1 MEQPENPEQPIMA
14 DRVIVN
20 GCVTELTLTSN
31 GKLKFTERGQR
42 SLTVEKEVLGF
53 ATEGSK
59 IKIRAIVE
67 GGGGGIFCVASSGA
81 LVRKDIVVESLS
93 EDSLSLWSQK
103 LRQYIDSLGK
113 FNNFRFYYI
122 YLVWLPCLGS
132 VWMIGKCR
140 NGEYLLLCYDFRY
153 RLVVIWF
160 KFPLFSLQFCKDRI
174 EKCLMM
180 VLFIS

>member
-14 DRVIVN
+14 DQVIVN

-67 GGGGGIFCVASSGA
+67 GGGGGICWVASSGA

-93 EDSLSLWSQK
+93 EDSLSLWS
-103 LRQYIDSLGK
+103 
-113 FNNFRFYYI
+113 
-122 YLVWLPCLGS
+122 
-132 VWMIGKCR
+132 
-140 NGEYLLLCYDFRY
+140 
-153 RLVVIWF
+153 
-160 KFPLFSLQFCKDRI
+160 
-174 EKCLMM
+174 
-180 VLFIS
+180 